1 MAKSTR
7 TATRKSGEANK
18 STESN
23 TRAQRR
29 VSRRASGTRQ
39 NGGKQRNSTIDSD
52 AQSDQD
58 ESDAYIQDD
67 EDDEDDDDMVS
78 LNSDT
83 LDDPDFDTSGR
94 KRKLGTKS
102 KNSSP
107 KRSRFFSKSPSKK
120 RRASASDDEEER
132 EDGVEVVGV
141 VVQAPKTGRV
151 PPGQISRNTLNFSRQ
166 LQNPECND
174 RTWCAALFTLRF
186 TTYLRSNEE
195 PVYRLAEKEWKDFI
209 VEITPLI
216 IEADPQIPHL
226 PPNDVVYRIYRDVRF
241 SNDKTPYKPNFS
253 ASFSRSGR
261 KGIFAHF
268 KAGDSLFAAGVWC
281 PEKNE
286 LQTIRNNLLRSSR
299 RFRQTISDP
308 AFVEVFGEPI
318 PTSKGGR
325 RNIFGRD
332 DELKTAP
339 KGVDKNHKDI
349 DLLKCRSFCAV
360 HNFTD
365 EEVLDPDFKETVKRI
380 VSIARP
386 FVHCLNDMITIPPD
400 DDESG
405 SGSEDDDDEN

>member
-7 TATRKSGEANK
+7 TAKRKSSAANK
-18 STESN
+18 STESSAR
-23 TRAQRR
+23 TQRR
-29 VSRRASGTRQ
+29 VSRRVSSTRRNQ
-39 NGGKQRNSTIDSD
+39 LNSTTDSD

-58 ESDAYIQDD
+58 ESDA
-67 EDDEDDDDMVS
+67 
-78 LNSDT
+78 DT

-94 KRKLGTKS
+94 KRKRGIKS

-107 KRSRFFSKSPSKK
+107 MKSRFFSKSPSKK
-120 RRASASDDEEER
+120 KRASASDDEEEFK
-132 EDGVEVVGV
+132 DGVEVVGT

-151 PPGQISRNTLNFSRQ
+151 PPGQISQNTLNFLRQ

-174 RTWCAALFTLRF
+174 RTWFKLR
-186 TTYLRSNEE
+186 E

-209 VEITPLI
+209 DEFTPLL
-216 IEADPQIPHL
+216 IEADPQIPPL
-226 PPNDVVYRIYRDVRF
+226 PPNDVVHRIYRDVRF
-241 SNDKTPYKPNFS
+241 SNDKTPYKTNFS

-261 KGIFAHF
+261 KGIFAGF

-286 LQTIRNNLLRSSR
+286 LQTIRNNILRSSR
-299 RFRQTISDP
+299 RLRQTITDP

-339 KGVDKNHKDI
+339 KGVDKTHKDI
-349 DLLKCRSFCAV
+349 DLLKCRSFCV
-360 HNFTD
+360 IHNFTD
-365 EEVLDPDFKETVKRI
+365 EEVLDPDFKETVKRMI
-380 VSIARP
+380 SITRP
-386 FVHCLNDMITIPPD
+386 FVHCLNDMMTIPPD
-400 DDESG
+400 DDEAG
-405 SGSEDDDDEN
+405 SGSENDEED

>member
-23 TRAQRR
+23 TRSRRR
-29 VSRRASGTRQ
+29 VSRRASGTRR
-39 NGGKQRNSTIDSD
+39 NGGKQLNSTIDSD

-58 ESDAYIQDD
+58 ESDAYVQ
-67 EDDEDDDDMVS
+67 DDEDDDDDDVVS

-83 LDDPDFDTSGR
+83 LDDPDFDASGR
-94 KRKLGTKS
+94 KRKRGTKS
-102 KNSSP
+102 KNSFP
-107 KRSRFFSKSPSKK
+107 RKSRFFSKSPSKK
-120 RRASASDDEEER
+120 KRASVTDDEEER

-151 PPGQISRNTLNFSRQ
+151 PPGQISQNTLNFSRQ

-174 RTWCAALFTLRF
+174 RTWFKLH
-186 TTYLRSNEE
+186 E

-299 RFRQTISDP
+299 RLRQTISDP

-339 KGVDKNHKDI
+339 KGVDKNHRDI
-349 DLLKCRSFCAV
+349 DLLKCRSFCVV

-386 FVHCLNDMITIPPD
+386 FVHCLNDMMTIPLD

-405 SGSEDDDDEN
+405 SGSEDDDEN